1 MFKVQLVNIDK
12 NRIIPDKNNHGQNL
26 KFDVLTFLEINK
38 QTNIP
43 TGKVRDK
50 WYNPLVVN
58 DFTQYLHKLS
68 FKVGNYY
75 DLKLDLSGTIIDIIE
90 WKDK

>member
-12 NRIIPDKNNHGQNL
+12 IRMIPDKNNQSQNL

-75 DLKLDLSGTIIDIIE
+75 DLKLDLSGTIVDIIE
-90 WKDK
+90 WKN